1 MTADEHAATAAML
14 LAESANLARQP
25 RTALAAGELVW
36 GATIHALNAIA
47 HHERGNSRH
56 LRQGRDLENLITQ
69 VAPDD
74 ATQTVWMNGLH
85 TAQRRLH
92 NHFYTGQLSDAT
104 LMAWMDVGINSV
116 GELLQFAERGYFDD
130 DDGNGGGAPAASAA

>member
-1 MTADEHAATAAML
+1 MTAGEHADTAAML

-47 HHERGNSRH
+47 HRERGNPRH
-56 LRQGRDLENLITQ
+56 QRQRRDLENLIRQ
-69 VAPDD
+69 VAPD
-74 ATQTVWMNGLH
+74 AGTQSEWQDGLD

-92 NHFYTGQLSDAT
+92 NHFYTGQLPDT
-104 LMAWMDVGINSV
+104 ELVGLINVGIGV
-116 GELLQFAERGYFDD
+116 VRQLLQFAERGHLD
-130 DDGNGGGAPAASAA
+130 DDGHGGGTPAAST